1 MRELD
6 KDCSVLR
13 NNKKYSR
20 NDLKMFLAL
29 LYWGEGAKTDKRL
42 AFINSD
48 PKLIKTYLSLLRA
61 AFDIKEEKL
70 IAWLHLHSYHNRSEM
85 ITFWSGVTGIDKNQ
99 INIYNKKN
107 TGIRKKDGYL
117 GCISVNYYNYK
128 IFDEIMLII
137 KRFSKLVK

>member
-1 MRELD
+1 
-6 KDCSVLR
+6 
-13 NNKKYSR
+13 
-20 NDLKMFLAL
+20 
-29 LYWGEGAKTDKRL
+29 
-42 AFINSD
+42 
-48 PKLIKTYLSLLRA
+48 LIKTYLSLLRA